1 MPSDSKICRVCLVEH
16 DEEIH
21 AATLSIR
28 DWLREEVM
36 LDLYYQGLLTED
48 AEPEAPALAMP
59 CVA

>member
-1 MPSDSKICRVCLVEH
+1 MEQPKICRVCLLEH

-21 AATLSIR
+21 AATLSVR

-36 LDLYYQGLLTED
+36 LDLYYEGLLTED
-48 AEPEAPALAMP
+48 VEPEAEPLALT